1 MDIDKNMTIT
11 EKNLP
16 YPSVINLAMKDHENN
31 LQLVFTSIHAV
42 QKPWRST
49 Y

>member
-16 YPSVINLAMKDHENN
+16 YPSVINLGMKI
-31 LQLVFTSIHAV
+31 TKIIYS
-42 QKPWRST
+42 
-49 Y
+49 